1 VTSNVP
7 TASASPPAIKPP
19 TPQQNPQWLTA
30 EQEKLRLFEKAQ
42 EAAAR
47 THATVTVSP
56 AVKHDP
62 TPKSS
67 PEIQPVA
74 HKPSAAAALYAE
86 AMNSRS
92 SPGGQAGGSSTTP
105 PVKSGPVPVPVPYMT
120 AAQEKAALKRYEEAK
135 RAVDRTQNPHSG
147 PIAYESLFP
156 AESPSQSPPP
166 ADELPSFDNAVAG
179 PSSIIAQLSEKER
192 LRREFEA
199 RDTAALTV
207 QNQAPAYSSPP
218 PAAFP
223 GTSTPAQY
231 ANALEEKEAMRKKLE
246 ARDAQLASRST
257 SPPQPL
263 RSNGIREGEGRL
275 SPSRSPTGGS
285 RPAPVPPASASG
297 TTRVLTAAEEKA
309 LLRSKY
315 DGHDSNR
322 KTTQPPNKASPPLA
336 SASTPPPLMPRP
348 PAEYIKETQE
358 EDARLSRLN
367 GVLDDTTSGIKLNGT
382 SSSSPRIGHGPGLLG

>member
-1 VTSNVP
+1 
-7 TASASPPAIKPP
+7 
-19 TPQQNPQWLTA
+19 LTA
-30 EQEKLRLFEKAQ
+30 EEEKLRLFEKAQ

-47 THATVTVSP
+47 THATVSP
-56 AVKHDP
+56 PVNREP
-62 TPKSS
+62 TPKII
-67 PEIQPVA
+67 PDAQPIT

-92 SPGGQAGGSSTTP
+92 TSGSQVGGSSTTP
-105 PVKSGPVPVPVPYMT
+105 LVKTAPVPYMT
-120 AAQEKAALKRYEEAK
+120 AAQEKAALKRYEDAK
-135 RAVDRTQNPHSG
+135 RAVDRTQNYPG

-156 AESPSQSPPP
+156 ADSSTRQSPPP
-166 ADELPSFDNAVAG
+166 PADDGPPPFENATAG

-192 LRREFEA
+192 LRREFES
-199 RDTAALTV
+199 RDAVALGVKNKPPAAYTT
-207 QNQAPAYSSPP
+207 PP

-223 GTSTPAQY
+223 GPSTPAQY

-246 ARDAQLASRST
+246 ARDAQLAARPNNT
-257 SPPQPL
+257 PPLPPP
-263 RSNGIREGEGRL
+263 RSNGIREGEGGL
-275 SPSRSPTGGS
+275 SPSRSTNAGS
-285 RPAPVPPASASG
+285 RPAPVPPATASG

-315 DGHDSNR
+315 DIYDSSR
-322 KTTQPPNKASPPLA
+322 KTSPHPPSNASPPLA

-367 GVLDDTTSGIKLNGT
+367 GVLDDVTPGIKLNGS
-382 SSSSPRIGHGPGLLG
+382 SSSSPRNGYGPLA